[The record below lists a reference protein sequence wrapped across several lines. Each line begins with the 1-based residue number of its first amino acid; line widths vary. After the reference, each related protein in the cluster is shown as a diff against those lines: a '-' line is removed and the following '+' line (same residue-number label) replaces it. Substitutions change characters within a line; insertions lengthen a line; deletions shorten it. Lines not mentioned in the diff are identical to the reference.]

1 MRLIQTTELL
11 NVWLK
16 LKGER
21 NSTPIRT
28 GDFNTPLE
36 IDRTTGQEINKAV
49 EGFNNTISPQDPID
63 IYRISPHKAQ

>member
-1 MRLIQTTELL
+1 MQTTALL

-21 NSTPIRT
+21 NNARIRA

-36 IDRTTGQEINKAV
+36 IDRTTGQEISKAV
-49 EGFNNTISPQDPID
+49 EGFNNTISQDPTD